1 MKKVITDKLMVVSFM
16 IVSVVV
22 LYACDDTYV
31 LDPVVYTYEIPDS
44 VITATSVKVTGQIQL
59 LGTIQIPEH
68 GVELYKETITNLVA
82 TKSFNTVATTDTF
95 TVSFTGLQPSTKY
108 YAWAYALVNTT
119 RVHPQAPRQFTTKA
133 TK

>member
-1 MKKVITDKLMVVSFM
+1 MSLKSILLLTAF
-16 IVSVVV
+16 IVTC
-22 LYACDDTYV
+22 LLAACDDTYE

-44 VITATSVKVTGQIQL
+44 VITATSVKVTGQIQI